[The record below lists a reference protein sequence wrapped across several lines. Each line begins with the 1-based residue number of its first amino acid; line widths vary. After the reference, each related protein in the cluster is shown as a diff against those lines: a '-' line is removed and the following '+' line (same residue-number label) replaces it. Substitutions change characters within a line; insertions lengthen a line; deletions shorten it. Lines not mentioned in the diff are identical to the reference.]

1 MPIFDLPL
9 EQLRKY
15 KGTNPRPKDMD
26 EYWDSALR
34 ELEGFDFNVKLERA
48 QFEAPDCDCFDLW
61 FTGIGGARVYS
72 KYLRPKDSVSKPHPA
87 VIVFHGYRG
96 SSPDWADM
104 LKYVFLG
111 FSVAALDCRGQ
122 GGRSEDLGGVKGTT
136 VMGHIVRGLDDPD
149 PKKLLYRSI
158 FLDTV
163 AIARIMMDMEDV
175 DETRVGVTGGSQGG
189 GLALACSALEP
200 RVKLSFVRF
209 PFLSDYKRVWDLD
222 LAKDAYEELSAY
234 FRRMDPRHEREREV
248 FTRLGYIDVQHLA
261 SRIKAEVLMVT
272 GLMDTVCP
280 PSTQF
285 AAYNKIKSKKKMIIY
300 PDYGHENMPGVS
312 DIEFE
317 FLSKL

>member
-9 EQLRKY
+9 EQLKKY
-15 KGTNPRPKDMD
+15 KGTNPKPKDMD
-26 EYWDSALR
+26 EYWDSSLK
-34 ELEGFDFNVKLERA
+34 ELEELNFDVKLERA
-48 QFEAPDCDCFDLW
+48 KFEAPGCECFDLW
-61 FTGIGGARVYS
+61 FTGVGGARVYA
-72 KYLRPKDSVSKPHPA
+72 KYLRPRGVSVPHPA
-87 VIVFHGYRG
+87 VVVFHGYRG
-96 SSPDWADM
+96 SSGDWADM
-104 LKYVFLG
+104 LKYVFMG

-122 GGRSEDLGGVKGTT
+122 GGHSEDVGGVKGTT
-136 VMGHIVRGLDDPD
+136 IMGHIVKGLDDPD

-163 AIARIMMDMEDV
+163 EIIRIIMDMEEV
-175 DETRVGVTGGSQGG
+175 DGKRIGVSGGSQGG

-209 PFLSDYKRVWDLD
+209 PFLSDYRRVWDLD
-222 LAKDAYEELSAY
+222 LAKDAYEEISSY
-234 FRRMDPRHEREREV
+234 FRRLDPRHEREKDI
-248 FTRLGYIDVQHLA
+248 FTKLGYIDVQHLA
-261 SRIKAEVLMVT
+261 PRIKATVLMVT

-285 AAYNKIKSKKKMIIY
+285 AVYNKIKSKKNMIIY

-312 DIEFE
+312 DIEFN